1 MEKLTM
7 TVDEM
12 AQVVGISKPKAYELV
27 HQEGFPVVRIGRRM
41 VIPKEGLSEWLK
53 KQMAVG

>member
-7 TVDEM
+7 TVAEM
-12 AQVVGISKPKAYELV
+12 AEVVGICMPKAYELV

-41 VIPKEGLSEWLK
+41 VIPKEGLCKWLES
-53 KQMAVG
+53 QTATG

>member
-7 TVDEM
+7 SVEEM

-41 VIPKEGLSEWLK
+41 VIPKEGLTKWLES
-53 KQMAVG
+53 QMAMG